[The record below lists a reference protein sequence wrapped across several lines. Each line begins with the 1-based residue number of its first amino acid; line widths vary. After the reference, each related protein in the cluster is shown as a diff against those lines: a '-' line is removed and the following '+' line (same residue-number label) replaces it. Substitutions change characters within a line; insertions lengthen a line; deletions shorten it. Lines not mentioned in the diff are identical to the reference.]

1 MLGILDANNF
11 FVSCER
17 LFDPS
22 LHGRPV
28 VVLSNNDGAII
39 ARSNEAKALGLKM
52 GQPLFQVKEFL
63 RRHNVIV
70 RSSNYALYGDISR
83 RVMQIV
89 SEEVPECAVYSIDE
103 IFFDL
108 SGMPR
113 DLNAWARR
121 VQNRVLQETGI
132 PSGIGI
138 ATTKTLAKLANK
150 LAKKSKKANGVL
162 VLDDPKWLEIAL
174 QRTPVDDVWGVG
186 RRYAAKLNEIG
197 VTTARDLR
205 DMPDPMVRQLL
216 KVGGLRTVRE
226 LRGERNLTL
235 DDNPAHRESVCVS
248 RSFSSEL
255 SDLDTVKEAILSFAG
270 RACKKLRKM
279 NLVACQF
286 QVFLLSNR
294 FKADRP
300 QFTKS
305 IEVGLTPATNDTVII
320 CKTIGERLPK
330 VWQPD
335 MSVKKAGILMMG
347 LCQPE
352 YAPQDLFSQTSL
364 SPSPL
369 MTALDRIE
377 SRFGKEAVTVGRAQR
392 ARGMDWFMTSENR
405 SPCYTTKW
413 QDIKTIR

>member
-1 MLGILDANNF
+1 
-11 FVSCER
+11 
-17 LFDPS
+17 
-22 LHGRPV
+22 
-28 VVLSNNDGAII
+28 
-39 ARSNEAKALGLKM
+39 
-52 GQPLFQVKEFL
+52 
-63 RRHNVIV
+63 
-70 RSSNYALYGDISR
+70 
-83 RVMQIV
+83 
-89 SEEVPECAVYSIDE
+89 
-103 IFFDL
+103 
-108 SGMPR
+108 
-113 DLNAWARR
+113 
-121 VQNRVLQETGI
+121 
-132 PSGIGI
+132 
-138 ATTKTLAKLANK
+138 
-150 LAKKSKKANGVL
+150 
-162 VLDDPKWLEIAL
+162 
-174 QRTPVDDVWGVG
+174 
-186 RRYAAKLNEIG
+186 
-197 VTTARDLR
+197 
-205 DMPDPMVRQLL
+205 
-216 KVGGLRTVRE
+216 
-226 LRGERNLTL
+226 
-235 DDNPAHRESVCVS
+235 
-248 RSFSSEL
+248 
-255 SDLDTVKEAILSFAG
+255 LDTVKEAILSFAG